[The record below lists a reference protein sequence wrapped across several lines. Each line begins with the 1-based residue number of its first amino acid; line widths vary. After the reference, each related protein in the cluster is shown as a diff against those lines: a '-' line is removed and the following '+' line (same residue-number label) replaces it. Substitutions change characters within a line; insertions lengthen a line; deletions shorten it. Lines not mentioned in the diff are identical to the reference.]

1 MKRPLLVAAA
11 LYLAVSGGAL
21 ANHQAA
27 NLKPFK
33 TVCITGDFED
43 QDEENTEVLDELLGN
58 MVSVLD
64 DAGIS
69 VADNCRTENGVGGKT
84 QLNLYFTFSTTKS
97 GTVFSAALE
106 GWLDKDGPYTD
117 VTLWRDSYFGS
128 IEAGQSADAAAEE
141 LEYLLEDF
149 VEEWDSVH

>member
-21 ANHQAA
+21 ASHQTA
-27 NLKPFK
+27 NLKPFR
-33 TVCITGDFED
+33 TVCITGDFTD
-43 QDEENTEVLDELLGN
+43 QSEENSAVLDELLGN

-64 DAGIS
+64 DAGIT
-69 VADNCRTENGVGGKT
+69 VADNCRTENGGAGRT

-97 GTVFSAALE
+97 GTVFSTALE
-106 GWLDKDGPYTD
+106 GWLQKDGPYTD

-128 IEAGQSADAAAEE
+128 IEAGQGAEAAAEE

-149 VEEWDSVH
+149 IEDWDSAH

>member
-1 MKRPLLVAAA
+1 MKRPLLLAAV

-33 TVCITGDFED
+33 TVCITGDFEE
-43 QDEENTEVLDELLGN
+43 QREENGAVLNELLGY
-58 MVSVLD
+58 MASTLD
-64 DAGIS
+64 DAGIR
-69 VADNCRTENGVGGKT
+69 VADNCKTENGVAGKT

-106 GWLDKDGPYTD
+106 GWLDKDGPYRD
-117 VTLWRDSYFGS
+117 VALWRDSYFGS
-128 IEAGQSADAAAEE
+128 IDAGQGADAAAEE

-149 VEEWDSVH
+149 IEEWDGVH